1 MRLRL
6 ILLVALLAAGCSG
19 TPATVPVRGTV
30 TVDGRPAPDGS
41 IRFTPADG
49 QGPSQAAFLR
59 GGRFETDLRPAGYE
73 VRISIP
79 VEGKAAWP
87 ADTAAGAGEPPVG
100 ELLPPRY
107 NVRTELS
114 LTVTGPT
121 DDARFDLQS
130 K

>member
-6 ILLVALLAAGCSG
+6 LPLVALLAAGCSG
-19 TPATVPVRGTV
+19 TPGTVSVRGVV

-41 IRFTPADG
+41 VRFTPSDG

-59 GGRFETDLRPAGYE
+59 DGRFETELRPAQYQ

-79 VEGKAAWP
+79 VEGKAAKP

-107 NVRTELS
+107 NVKTELS
-114 LTVTGPT
+114 LTVTGPSNDT
-121 DDARFDLQS
+121 RFELQS